1 MKLHFTILL
10 AVCLVAPTL
19 GSAEEAG
26 FVPLLNGKDLSGWVP
41 CNIAPET
48 FTVRDGMLVTSGGP
62 VGTLRTAKMYEN
74 FIIELEW
81 RHLKSGGNS
90 GLFIWADGL
99 PVAGSAFSRGI
110 EVQILD
116 PGFNVQGKNEW
127 YSTHGD
133 IFAVN
138 GAKLPSRVAFRP
150 MANAASRRKSGPSRR
165 PNGITIAWW
174 PITATS
180 ASV

>member
-1 MKLHFTILL
+1 MRLHTVLL
-10 AVCLVAPTL
+10 IVCLAASSL
-19 GSAEEAG
+19 DAADESG
-26 FVPLLNGKDLSGWVP
+26 FVPLFNGKDLSGWVP
-41 CNIAPET
+41 CNIASET
-48 FTVRDGMLVTSGGP
+48 FTVRDGMLVTSGAP
-62 VGTLRTAKMYEN
+62 VGTLRTAEMYEN
-74 FIIELEW
+74 FIIEFEW

-116 PGFNVQGKNEW
+116 PGFNVPGKNEW

-138 GAKLPSRVAFRP
+138 GAELTVAGRISPTASAAFR
-150 MANAASRRKSGPSRR
+150 RRSGPNRR
-165 PNGITIAWW
+165 RSGTTTAWS
-174 PITATS
+174 PTTATS
-180 ASV
+180 ASA